1 VKCINCGYWEERI
14 SVEQTSLTQ
23 DNKNY
28 WIHERDYNKKEVFY
42 CKIQGLFINSDEII
56 ATGTEC
62 EFSIHKLEYYMREII
77 RKDKE
82 KVLYVCN

>member
-1 VKCINCGYWEERI
+1 MKCINCGYWEERV
-14 SVEQTSLTQ
+14 SVEQASLTQ
-23 DNKNY
+23 DRKNY

-62 EFSIHKLEYYMREII
+62 EYFIHKLEYCMREII

-82 KVLYVCN
+82 KGIICM